1 MLENKTKQDDTY
13 LDLESPLFGDA
24 RERRRS
30 ALEVEDPREETEQRG
45 EPFWLKV
52 LCCVVVFP
60 IVRANGKCQ
69 CNGANIAG
77 HIFDIDAWS
86 TLPFV
91 FPFVSLSGWSVVLV
105 IGVLRLFQGS
115 LTLTSLYNALL
126 SAFLV
131 ALLLTLSYTRNSFSK
146 AISQEEDQLY
156 VNTLAKRGVILSVFI
171 GGSIAGYA
179 AGGLQGVLTH
189 SWLVGFA
196 IGLVFACVFSMVSV
210 VIIRCLFVTHTQG
223 SQQNILLELAQGAN
237 VHSLQKKLLENGEQV
252 EKASAAYLQAPLGVC
267 FTLGTM
273 NLGMLSLLLYVE
285 KSYLDA
291 GVGDTVLNASNL
303 IVAFALVVLVPLWVL
318 TRIDKQYMWTLRNL
332 LSRNILMK
340 DTEHSRL
347 LLAYDTIAPRAM
359 LFDVYITRG
368 RVATLAFASTGA
380 LFPKLVEYLMTLK
393 VV

>member
-13 LDLESPLFGDA
+13 LDLESPLLGDA

-86 TLPFV
+86 IFPFV
-91 FPFVSLSGWSVVLV
+91 FPFVLLSGWSVVLV

-126 SAFLV
+126 FVFLV

-171 GGSIAGYA
+171 GSI

-189 SWLVGFA
+189 YWSVGFA
-196 IGLVFACVFSMVSV
+196 IGLMCLFSMVSV

-237 VHSLQKKLLENGEQV
+237 VHSLQKKLLENGGQV

-273 NLGMLSLLLYVE
+273 NLGILSLLLYVE
-285 KSYLDA
+285 MPTYAD
-291 GVGDTVLNASNL
+291 VVL
-303 IVAFALVVLVPLWVL
+303 IVAVALVVLVPLWVL
-318 TRIDKQYMWTLRNL
+318 TRIDEQYMWTLRNL
-332 LSRNILMK
+332 LCRNTAMPH
-340 DTEHSRL
+340 TERTYV

-359 LFDVYITRG
+359 LFNVYITRG
-368 RVATLAFASTGA
+368 RVSTLAFASAGA
-380 LFPKLVEYLMTLK
+380 LLPKLVEYLMTLK
-393 VV
+393 AS

>member
-1 MLENKTKQDDTY
+1 M
-13 LDLESPLFGDA
+13 
-24 RERRRS
+24 
-30 ALEVEDPREETEQRG
+30 
-45 EPFWLKV
+45 
-52 LCCVVVFP
+52 
-60 IVRANGKCQ
+60 
-69 CNGANIAG
+69 
-77 HIFDIDAWS
+77 
-86 TLPFV
+86 
-91 FPFVSLSGWSVVLV
+91 VLV
-105 IGVLRLFQGS
+105 NGVLRLFQGS
-115 LTLTSLYNALL
+115 HTLSSVALL

-171 GGSIAGYA
+171 GSIAG
-179 AGGLQGVLTH
+179 GRQGVLTH

-196 IGLVFACVFSMVSV
+196 IGLESACLFSMVSV

-237 VHSLQKKLLENGEQV
+237 VYSLQKKLLENGEQV

-273 NLGMLSLLLYVE
+273 NLGMLSLWLYVE
-285 KSYLDA
+285 KTNA
-291 GVGDTVLNASNL
+291 GVGDTVLNAML

>member
-1 MLENKTKQDDTY
+1 
-13 LDLESPLFGDA
+13 
-24 RERRRS
+24 
-30 ALEVEDPREETEQRG
+30 
-45 EPFWLKV
+45 
-52 LCCVVVFP
+52 
-60 IVRANGKCQ
+60 
-69 CNGANIAG
+69 
-77 HIFDIDAWS
+77 
-86 TLPFV
+86 
-91 FPFVSLSGWSVVLV
+91 
-105 IGVLRLFQGS
+105 
-115 LTLTSLYNALL
+115 
-126 SAFLV
+126 
-131 ALLLTLSYTRNSFSK
+131 
-146 AISQEEDQLY
+146 
-156 VNTLAKRGVILSVFI
+156 
-171 GGSIAGYA
+171 
-179 AGGLQGVLTH
+179 
-189 SWLVGFA
+189 
-196 IGLVFACVFSMVSV
+196 MVSV

-273 NLGMLSLLLYVE
+273 NLGMLSLWLYVE
-285 KSYLDA
+285 KTNA
-291 GVGDTVLNASNL
+291 GVGDTLLNAML
-303 IVAFALVVLVPLWVL
+303 IVAFALVVGPLWVL

>member
-52 LCCVVVFP
+52 LCCVGMVFP

-69 CNGANIAG
+69 CNGANIAWS
-77 HIFDIDAWS
+77 IFP
-86 TLPFV
+86 LV
-91 FPFVSLSGWSVVLV
+91 VLSGWSVDLV
-105 IGVLRLFQGS
+105 TGVLRLFQGS
-115 LTLTSLYNALL
+115 HTLSSLYVALL
-126 SAFLV
+126 SAWGV

-171 GGSIAGYA
+171 GSIAG
-179 AGGLQGVLTH
+179 GRQGVLTH

-196 IGLVFACVFSMVSV
+196 IGLESACLFSMVSV

-291 GVGDTVLNASNL
+291 GVGDTVLNAML

-318 TRIDKQYMWTLRNL
+318 TRIDKQYMRTLRNL

>member
-69 CNGANIAG
+69 CNGANIAWS
-77 HIFDIDAWS
+77 IFP
-86 TLPFV
+86 LV
-91 FPFVSLSGWSVVLV
+91 LLSGWSVVLV
-105 IGVLRLFQGS
+105 NGVLRLFQGS
-115 LTLTSLYNALL
+115 HTLSSVALL

-171 GGSIAGYA
+171 GSI

-189 SWLVGFA
+189 SWSVRFA
-196 IGLVFACVFSMVSV
+196 IGVMCVFSMVSV

-273 NLGMLSLLLYVE
+273 NLGILSLLLYVE

-291 GVGDTVLNASNL
+291 GVGDTVLNAMF
-303 IVAFALVVLVPLWVL
+303 IVAFALVVLVPLWIL

>member
-13 LDLESPLFGDA
+13 LDLESPLLGDA

-69 CNGANIAG
+69 CNGANIAWS
-77 HIFDIDAWS
+77 IFP
-86 TLPFV
+86 LV
-91 FPFVSLSGWSVVLV
+91 LLSGWSVVLV

-115 LTLTSLYNALL
+115 HTLFSLHLALL

-171 GGSIAGYA
+171 GSI

-189 SWLVGFA
+189 SWFVGFA
-196 IGLVFACVFSMVSV
+196 IGLFCACVFSMVSV

-237 VHSLQKKLLENGEQV
+237 VHSLQKKLLENGGQV

-273 NLGMLSLLLYVE
+273 NLGILSLLLYAE

-291 GVGDTVLNASNL
+291 GVGDTVLHASNL

-347 LLAYDTIAPRAM
+347 LLAYATIAPRAM

>member
-69 CNGANIAG
+69 CNGANIAWS
-77 HIFDIDAWS
+77 IFP
-86 TLPFV
+86 LV
-91 FPFVSLSGWSVVLV
+91 LLSVWSVVLV
-105 IGVLRLFQGS
+105 NGVLRLFQGS
-115 LTLTSLYNALL
+115 HTLSSVALL

-171 GGSIAGYA
+171 GSI

-189 SWLVGFA
+189 SWFLGFA
-196 IGLVFACVFSMVSV
+196 TVFFCACVFSMVSV

-285 KSYLDA
+285 KIYLDA
-291 GVGDTVLNASNL
+291 GVRDAML

-347 LLAYDTIAPRAM
+347 LLAYATIAPRAM